1 VTGEAASGLDVN
13 SGTPTDVE
21 ATQKETDALGTQR
34 VIDASQLQAYGYRTQ
49 GTNFGAQAGLD
60 TAESGQATT
69 AGDLSASGGLL
80 AGASSVG
87 LNYTNLLQ
95 KGTFGSSPTI
105 DNSGTF
111 DV

>member
-49 GTNFGAQAGLD
+49 GTNFGAQAGRAGYRRVRTGDHGGRSFGLWRSSGRREQRG
-60 TAESGQATT
+60 AE
-69 AGDLSASGGLL
+69 LYKL
-80 AGASSVG
+80 AAEGNVRIE
-87 LNYTNLLQ
+87 
-95 KGTFGSSPTI
+95 P
-105 DNSGTF
+105 D
-111 DV
+111 DR